1 MIRTLLLKLRVKGK
15 YFIQPS
21 LSLIKKEFIH
31 VISSTPLFW
40 QILFFYFPV
49 ALLFSTSFLTTSNT
63 GRLSLSFQHFSS
75 ILNLSHCKA
84 IASSLSLAFSTAV
97 IALCIAFPLSYFIV
111 FKTNRW
117 KHLLLFFLLI
127 PFWTNFLLHIYAWF
141 FILDTDGLINTILLH
156 IGFIKTPFHFLNT
169 EACSLFLM
177 VYYYTPFIALPLF
190 SALERFDTSFF
201 EASLT
206 LGASRVKTFT
216 RIVLPIIQKSII
228 SGFFLVFIPAFGE
241 FIIPELIGGDKVA
254 YVGSVISIHL
264 LGENE
269 TNGAEGL
276 AFATLSIAVLL
287 LCSYIIYLCLTSMF
301 NVMQGDSHDKS

>member
-1 MIRTLLLKLRVKGK
+1 MIRTLLLKLRVKK
-15 YFIQPS
+15 AHFIKPS
-21 LSLIKKEFIH
+21 LPSIKQELIH

-40 QILFFYFPV
+40 QILFFYFPIGI
-49 ALLFSTSFLTTSNT
+49 LLATSFLTISDT
-63 GRLSLSFQHFSS
+63 GKISLSFQHFTP
-75 ILNLSHCKA
+75 ILNLSHFKA
-84 IASSLSLAFSTAV
+84 ILSSLSLALSTSV
-97 IALCIAFPLSYFIV
+97 IALFIAFPLSYFIV
-111 FKTNRW
+111 FKTNKW

-127 PFWTNFLLHIYAWF
+127 PFWTNFLLHVYAWF
-141 FILDTDGLINTILLH
+141 YILETDGLINTILLNV
-156 IGFIKTPFHFLNT
+156 GLIKTPFHFLNT
-169 EACSLFLM
+169 EAASLFLM

-206 LGASRVKTFT
+206 LGATRLKTFT

-269 TNGAEGL
+269 SNGAEGL
-276 AFATLSIAVLL
+276 AFTTLSIALLL
-287 LCSYIIYLCLTSMF
+287 LCSYIIYLFLKALF
-301 NVMQGDSHDKS
+301 NFMGGDSFDKS

>member
-190 SALERFDTSFF
+190 SALERFDTCLLYTSP
-201 EASLT
+201 SP
-206 LGASRVKTFT
+206 RD
-216 RIVLPIIQKSII
+216 RQKSRMP
-228 SGFFLVFIPAFGE
+228 SSA
-241 FIIPELIGGDKVA
+241 
-254 YVGSVISIHL
+254 
-264 LGENE
+264 
-269 TNGAEGL
+269 
-276 AFATLSIAVLL
+276 
-287 LCSYIIYLCLTSMF
+287 
-301 NVMQGDSHDKS
+301 